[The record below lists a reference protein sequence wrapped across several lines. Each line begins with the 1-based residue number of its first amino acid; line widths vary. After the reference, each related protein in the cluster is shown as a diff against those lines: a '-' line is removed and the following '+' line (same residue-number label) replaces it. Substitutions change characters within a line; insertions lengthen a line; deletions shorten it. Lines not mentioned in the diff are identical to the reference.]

1 MKKKI
6 APRYGWTGS
15 GGYHEDPISE
25 KAFGLLA
32 ASINQEAF
40 SPITKS
46 EIREIARKYRIRKSY
61 LSSRPKLREIKAGLE
76 EIKEK
81 SKALID
87 CLQIIDKDTLEKLAG
102 ASPNAELFDILDG
115 HTDAH
120 RIYFA
125 AKKALEIL
133 KSDKGG
139 RPREFGLKDCIN
151 ELAGLFEKIKG
162 KPAGFTKYQYNN
174 ENAPFQGLFFEFVQA
189 FLKIVDDS
197 VLFSNT
203 SLGKQIEKTFK
214 LRKTSN
220 Q

>member
-15 GGYHEDPISE
+15 GGYQEDPISE

-40 SPITKS
+40 SPIIKS

-87 CLQIIDKDTLEKLAG
+87 CLQKIDKDTLEKLAS
-102 ASPNAELFDILDG
+102 ASPNAELFEVLDG
-115 HTDAH
+115 DTDAH

-125 AKKALEIL
+125 AKEALEIL
-133 KSDKGG
+133 KTDKGG

-151 ELAGLFEKIKG
+151 ELAGLYEKIKG
-162 KPAGFTKYQYNN
+162 KHAGFTKDPYNDDT
-174 ENAPFQGLFFEFVQA
+174 PYQGLFVEFVQT
-189 FLKIVDDS
+189 FLKIADNS
-197 VLFSNT
+197 LLFSNT
-203 SLGKQIEKTFK
+203 SLGKQIEKTLK